1 MTKNRYEVTGVDSKG
16 EQFFGTCIAYDIVSA
31 IQLFRDSGY
40 SAHTVQSRIQVCKD
54 EKIKI
59 EDVQYYKYDRYATYK
74 AIMKHHLN
82 AIDGIHTLEEAK
94 DIISMI
100 AGNVYLNG
108 EIYQMMNEYPNKLY
122 KELLQSKGFELN
134 TYPEGKF
141 WELEIKDDEERK
153 VRICKAFQADIELF
167 DASNISDIDTLIL
180 QCAEDFTKCLLFYD
194 CNSWDMETEE
204 FMKCVEK
211 I

>member
-16 EQFFGTCIAYDIVSA
+16 EQFYGTCIAYDIVSA
-31 IQLFRDSGY
+31 IQLFRDNGHSV
-40 SAHTVQSRIQVCKD
+40 HTVQSRIQVCKD
-54 EKIKI
+54 EKIRI
-59 EDVQYYKYDRYATYK
+59 EDIRYYKYDQYATYK
-74 AIMKHHLN
+74 AVMKHHPK

-153 VRICKAFQADIELF
+153 IRICKAFQADIELF

-180 QCAEDFTKCLLFYD
+180 QCAEDFTKCLFFYD
-194 CNSWDMETEE
+194 CNSWDMDTEE